1 MFSAEIYAARRN
13 RLKDRIKSG
22 LLLFLGNDESPMN
35 YADNTYHFRQDS
47 TFLYYFGL
55 DFAGLAAVIDLDDGT
70 ETIFGTELT
79 VEDIV
84 WMGTQPTLVEKSRL
98 VGVQKT
104 APSARLAEMLAVAKT
119 SGRAVLFLPP
129 YRPENKLKLQDLLGI
144 PTAQAAQAASVEF
157 IRAVVDQRNIKSV
170 EEIAEIDRASD
181 VSVDMHVAAMKTA
194 RPGMK
199 EYELVAEVQRIAQ
212 AAGCGLAFPIILT
225 VNGQTLHNH
234 YHGNTLKN
242 GDLLLC
248 DFGAETARHYAA
260 DLSSTFPVDPVF
272 SSRQREIY
280 GLSLDAYNAAV
291 AMLKPGVPFRDVHL
305 TACRVIARGLKDLGL
320 MKGDVDEAVAQGA
333 HAMFFPCG
341 TGHMMGLDVH
351 DMEDLGEV
359 YVGYDGEPKSTQFG
373 LKSLRLARPLEPG
386 FVLTVEPGIYFI
398 PELMDKWRSEGKF
411 MDFLN
416 YDKMDA
422 YRGFSGVRNEESF
435 LITPEGC
442 RRMGKDKPKSIE
454 DVEALRR

>member
-1 MFSAEIYAARRN
+1 MFSADIYVARRN
-13 RLKDRIKSG
+13 RLKERTKSG

-55 DFAGLAAVIDLDDGT
+55 DFAGLAAVIDLDEGT

-84 WMGTQPTLVEKSRL
+84 WMGTQPTLIEKSRL

-104 APSARLAEMLAVAKT
+104 APAARLAEMLSVAKT
-119 SGRAVLFLPP
+119 SGRTVHFLPP
-129 YRPENKLKLQDLLGI
+129 YRPENKLKLLDLLGI
-144 PTAQAAQAASVEF
+144 PPAQAAQSASVEF
-157 IRAVVDQRNIKSV
+157 IRAVVDQRNIKSA

-181 VSVDMHVAAMKTA
+181 VSVDMHVAAMTAA

-199 EYELVAEVQRIAQ
+199 EYELVAEVQRVAQ

-260 DLSSTFPVDPVF
+260 DLSSAFPVDPVF
-272 SSRQREIY
+272 SPRQREIY
-280 GLSLDAYNAAV
+280 ELSLDAYNAAV

-305 TACRVIARGLKDLGL
+305 TACRIIARGLKDLGL

-416 YDKMDA
+416 YDKMDT

-435 LITPEGC
+435 LITTEGC

-454 DVEALRR
+454 DVEAMRR

>member
-1 MFSAEIYAARRN
+1 MFSADIYVARRN
-13 RLKDRIKSG
+13 RLKERIKSG

-84 WMGTQPTLVEKSRL
+84 WMGTQPTLIEKSRL

-104 APSARLAEMLAVAKT
+104 APAARLAEMLSVAKT
-119 SGRAVLFLPP
+119 SGRTVHFLPP
-129 YRPENKLKLQDLLGI
+129 YRPENKLKLLDLLGI
-144 PTAQAAQAASVEF
+144 PPAQAAQSASVEF
-157 IRAVVDQRNIKSV
+157 IRAVVDQRNIKSA

-181 VSVDMHVAAMKTA
+181 VSVDMHVAAMTAA

-199 EYELVAEVQRIAQ
+199 EYELVAEVQRVAQ

-242 GDLLLC
+242 GDLVLC

-260 DLSSTFPVDPVF
+260 DLSSSFPVDPVF
-272 SSRQREIY
+272 SPRQREIY

-398 PELMDKWRSEGKF
+398 PELMDKWHSEGKF

-416 YDKMDA
+416 YDKMNA

-435 LITPEGC
+435 LITTEGC